1 MPVMKTYIAGAPYHE
16 GARDAIAKLRRADEL
31 VLVGEPSNPHDR
43 NAVAVHAADGTKLGY
58 VPRVDAGAIA
68 KVLDRELACSCRFG
82 GSPSTTSIEIT
93 WET

>member
-31 VLVGEPSNPHDR
+31 VLVREPSNPHDR
-43 NAVAVHAADGTKLGY
+43 NAVAVHATDGTKLGY

-82 GSPSTTSIEIT
+82 GGASTTSIEIT